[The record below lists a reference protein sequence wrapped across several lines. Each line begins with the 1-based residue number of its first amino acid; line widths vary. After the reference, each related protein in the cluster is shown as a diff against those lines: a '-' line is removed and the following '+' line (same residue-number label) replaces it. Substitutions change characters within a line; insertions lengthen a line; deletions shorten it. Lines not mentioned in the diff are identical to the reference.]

1 MRGDEVIKPN
11 KIKIFFLVK
20 LLSEEIPV
28 ITLTEKTYSTL
39 CFAGTQRNDAGRI
52 VRYADDGR
60 RNVWNDAVWHGKGES
75 NNKRNIVIHN
85 SLVANRTCLSYLQF
99 GEHLN

>member
-1 MRGDEVIKPN
+1 M
-11 KIKIFFLVK
+11 
-20 LLSEEIPV
+20 SEELPV

-60 RNVWNDAVWHGKGES
+60 RNVWNDAVWHGKGEF
-75 NNKRNIVIHN
+75 NDKRNKYIHVLCSVVN
-85 SLVANRTCLSYLQF
+85 KTFCFMSSMWNLVFKQYQF
-99 GEHLN
+99 QNQDRYTGAL